1 MTDEKAREL
10 AIYQALKAIDEVAA
24 AVQAHLIEDHGADA
38 ADVAAGRVA
47 NHSLTLLRQAR
58 SRLTQGLQAVNA
70 DQLALSDDVPL
81 RGV

>member
-1 MTDEKAREL
+1 MIDDDAREL

-24 AVQAHLIEDHGADA
+24 AVQAHLIEDHGVDA

-58 SRLTQGLQAVNA
+58 ARLTQGLQTVNA
-70 DQLALSDDVPL
+70 DELALRDDISL
-81 RGV
+81 RGL